1 MLAAQASPGRPVGS
15 EPLIIAGVAAGAVLV
30 VLWGMSIGY
39 TDVDVWGAFVVPVA
53 LTAIT
58 LPFLSRSRWL
68 REEGLV
74 GLASFALIAKF
85 IGSYLRYLVAYF
97 VYNGNDSGRYHSAG
111 VAIAEEYLDGRRG
124 LMSLWPSATGTQY
137 IEELNGVVAL
147 LSGRS
152 ILASFMVFSWL
163 SFFGLLGF
171 VAAGRRAVP
180 GVRLR
185 GYAMAVFFLPSM
197 VFWPSALGKDAWMVF
212 GMGLIAVGIA
222 RLLTGS
228 VVGSVWLLVGGYAT
242 AMVRPH
248 VTALMVAGLAFG
260 YFGRHTGTGRRPAY
274 VASFLVIAVLTALAS
289 AQAAALLPG
298 FDGGIGA
305 VLEETQ
311 QRSAQGGSEIGI
323 VAPNSPVEYPFAL
336 LTVLFRPFLFEVSS
350 ITEGLS
356 ALEGTALLAAF
367 IVQGRR
373 VAFAARGAIQTAY
386 LRFAGLFVLGFGFA
400 WASVGN
406 LGIIVRQRVQVLPL
420 LLLILFV
427 TERTTRSGL
436 QPARQSNVT
445 VG

>member
-1 MLAAQASPGRPVGS
+1 
-15 EPLIIAGVAAGAVLV
+15 
-30 VLWGMSIGY
+30 
-39 TDVDVWGAFVVPVA
+39 
-53 LTAIT
+53 
-58 LPFLSRSRWL
+58 
-68 REEGLV
+68 
-74 GLASFALIAKF
+74 
-85 IGSYLRYLVAYF
+85 
-97 VYNGNDSGRYHSAG
+97 
-111 VAIAEEYLDGRRG
+111 
-124 LMSLWPSATGTQY
+124 
-137 IEELNGVVAL
+137 
-147 LSGRS
+147 
-152 ILASFMVFSWL
+152 
-163 SFFGLLGF
+163 
-171 VAAGRRAVP
+171 
-180 GVRLR
+180 
-185 GYAMAVFFLPSM
+185 
-197 VFWPSALGKDAWMVF
+197 MVF
-212 GMGLIAVGIA
+212 GMGLMAVGIA

-289 AQAAALLPG
+289 ARAAALLPG

-373 VAFAARGAIQTAY
+373 VAFATRGAIQTAY